1 MPELIIHRGTNEI
14 GGSILELSSNGT
26 KILFDFGIP
35 LESMDCKDY
44 SINDYK
50 PELNGLYKDEPLQYQ
65 AIFLTHAHPDHY
77 GLLELINP
85 AIPIYASKVTFD
97 ILSKVAPMTTKFK
110 TGNLNLHVIDD
121 VVAVGDFAVKIHNV
135 DHSIAGACAFEIKI
149 GDKVLVYTGDLRF
162 HGRCAWQSSKL
173 AKLAQEPDYL
183 IMEGTTLGRAEQNI
197 VTEDDLIPKFVEVFE
212 SEKLPVVMFSPQNL
226 DRFITVYKACLKTK
240 RTLVIDP
247 YTCFLL
253 DIYKQVSNNIPQ
265 IDWNN
270 IGVYFVRNSI
280 TQGLAENKELY
291 KYKHNAKKISI
302 EDILKTPE
310 KYVIKGNF
318 GINHKLFKKLPKGN
332 LSIIY
337 SMWKGYLEKPSYLDE
352 YKDIIIPIH
361 TSGHAYIKDLQ
372 DFVEMIKPKSII
384 PIHTENKEKYAELFD
399 AKIIELNNGEILKL

>member
-1 MPELIIHRGTNEI
+1 MPELIIHHGTNEI
-14 GGSILELSSNGT
+14 GGSILELNSGAI

-35 LESMDCKDY
+35 LESMDCKDFAVE
-44 SINDYK
+44 NYK
-50 PELNGLYKDEPLQYQ
+50 PNIKGLYKEEQPQYQ

-77 GLLELINP
+77 GLLELVNRE
-85 AIPIYASKVTFD
+85 IPIYVSRVTFD
-97 ILSKVAPMTTKFK
+97 ILSKIAPLTTKFK
-110 TGNLNLHVIDD
+110 TGDLNLQVINDEI
-121 VVAVGDFAVKIHNV
+121 AVGDFTVKIHNI

-149 GDKVLVYTGDLRF
+149 GDKVLVYTGDIRF
-162 HGRCAWQSSKL
+162 HGRGAWQSSKL
-173 AKLAQEPDYL
+173 AQIAQEPDYL

-197 VTEDDLIPKFVEVFE
+197 VTEDDLIPKFVKVFE

-247 YTCFLL
+247 YTCLLL
-253 DIYKQVSNNIPQ
+253 DIYKQVSKNIPQ

-280 TQGLAENKELY
+280 TQRLVENKELY

-302 EDILKTPE
+302 EDILKAPE

-318 GINHKLFKKLPKGN
+318 GINEKLFKKLPKEK

-337 SMWKGYLEKPSYLDE
+337 SMWKGYLEKPSYIDE

-372 DFVEMIKPKSII
+372 EFVEMIKPQNII
-384 PIHTENKEKYAELFD
+384 PIHTEHKQRYTELF
-399 AKIIELNNGEILKL
+399 KKNIIELENGQILHI